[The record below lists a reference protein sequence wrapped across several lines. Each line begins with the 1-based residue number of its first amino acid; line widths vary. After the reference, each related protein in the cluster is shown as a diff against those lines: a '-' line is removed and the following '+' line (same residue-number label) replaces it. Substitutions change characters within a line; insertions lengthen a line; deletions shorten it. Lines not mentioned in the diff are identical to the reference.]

1 MLPSVNSTDQV
12 RDESTGYGHRARY
25 KNLSNEHTKEII
37 RKISQNQRRGY
48 KGGDSLETSAEKHM
62 ISNLSRFI
70 LQTLEMKYW
79 LLKVQ

>member
-1 MLPSVNSTDQV
+1 MLPSVNLTDQV

-25 KNLSNEHTKEII
+25 KNLSNEQTKQII

-62 ISNLSRFI
+62 ISKISHFI
-70 LQTLEMKYW
+70 FQTLEMKYQ
-79 LLKVQ
+79 LRKVL